1 MPLPRLQ
8 TCLDFRSGDDT
19 QEEKMVPHVL
29 LPSIVVDMIVGWYKE
44 FQRARVKAYHY
55 KRFMK
60 TYNLSLVKSNSRLKL
75 YNRELKAMGMKF
87 RTLGGHGSFH
97 NFVVDSNRCKR
108 KYDYVRLKGI
118 FF

>member
-8 TCLDFRSGDDT
+8 TCLNFRSSDDT
-19 QEEKMVPHVL
+19 EEQAIVPRVL
-29 LPSIVVDMIVGWYKE
+29 LPLIVVDMIVDWYKE

-87 RTLGGHGSFH
+87 RTLGEHGSFQ

-108 KYDYVRLKGI
+108 KYDYVSLKGI